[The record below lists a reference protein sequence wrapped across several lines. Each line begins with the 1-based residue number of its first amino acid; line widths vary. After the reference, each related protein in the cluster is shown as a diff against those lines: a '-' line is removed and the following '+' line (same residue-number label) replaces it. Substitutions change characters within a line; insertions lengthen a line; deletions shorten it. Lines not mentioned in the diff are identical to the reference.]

1 MSLKAFATV
10 ALLASATVAGAQTQ
24 TPAPDLSVVVASGEA
39 VVKRAPDRAFV
50 SIAAESR
57 ARTSRDAQL
66 VNAEAMTAVLA
77 KLKSAGIPGDAIQ
90 TTGYD
95 IQPEFDYANGKQ
107 TVRGYVARNSIEVR
121 VDELPKLG
129 DILDI
134 AVGAGATSVA
144 GVRFDLKDRTG
155 AEREALRR
163 AVEDARARADAAAAG
178 AGLKVDRVVRIE
190 EQRANVMP
198 AAAPC
203 NGDARRGAGA
213 NDAGRCRRAGDS
225 RRGYADGSRS
235 LKSAVLHDNA
245 IHRVIVEQAEKL
257 RRAHRTSGL
266 VDRSELRKRF
276 GCADSAVF
284 QPARR
289 HEHAALERTNRAV
302 VRVD

>member
-24 TPAPDLSVVVASGEA
+24 TPIPDLSVVVASGEA

-198 AAAPC
+198 PPRPVMAMRAEAQGPTTPVVAGELEIRAAVT
-203 NGDARRGAGA
+203 
-213 NDAGRCRRAGDS
+213 
-225 RRGYADGSRS
+225 
-235 LKSAVLHDNA
+235 L
-245 IHRVIVEQAEKL
+245 
-257 RRAHRTSGL
+257 T
-266 VDRSELRKRF
+266 
-276 GCADSAVF
+276 
-284 QPARR
+284 
-289 HEHAALERTNRAV
+289 AV
-302 VRVD
+302 VR